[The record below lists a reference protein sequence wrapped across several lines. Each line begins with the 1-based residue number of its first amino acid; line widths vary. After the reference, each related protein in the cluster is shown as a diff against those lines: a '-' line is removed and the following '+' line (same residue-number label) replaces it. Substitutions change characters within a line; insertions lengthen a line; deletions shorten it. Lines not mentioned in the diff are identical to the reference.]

1 MSDGAAEIAA
11 GAAEEQLHFR
21 RSISK
26 DPSSSWWKNSAV
38 GQFRRSFSASAKEFS
53 STLASKMDLA
63 GFTLPWHQQAAGSLH
78 HHKQQQQQPKV
89 DDRLPSSSSFNLL
102 PRKYAAASAT
112 TKDQRKSFELPK
124 PTTVVQEQQQLHSI
138 PSVPLKS
145 GMIRSSSKV
154 AEFCRTKKQT
164 LAQDTTAAV
173 SCKTKQ
179 MLMKDAA
186 AVESATTL
194 SSLDADIKHVNEASL
209 ILSEAH
215 GSLINNST
223 LAQALPCPL
232 VDNSSVVDV
241 TGSSCSGQ
249 QEAAEHEVKKST
261 TTQHDDSTNNFFLE
275 SSAIQNMG
283 DNILSGDPTH
293 CTQLLPTQLQK
304 SSSTSSDYRSHS
316 HRKTLANSLLFDES
330 QYNSSSSFDA
340 NSLSKNHHVL
350 VGGSMRVV
358 RDFNSYDDAQLE
370 FITSDHPT
378 AGPPTSLPTSPRR
391 RRAGSGIRTSSSWLQ
406 RLRLVAGGKQQ
417 GSASSSSSH
426 QEGIGQ
432 TVIGSDNS
440 NSGKQDATTT
450 PVVVAAAA
458 AAEERLDLR
467 HGKKKEVSNSAPKA
481 AHDCVTTDESTVVD
495 DDLVHQQHEAGDG
508 NKVEIAEGNHEEEH
522 HSFQTHEEQC
532 CSTTSDS
539 TKDFVAKPPEQQKLN
554 RSSWPFSKWKWSS
567 RSHSKVVSEEEEEE
581 EEVEN
586 GNNDKMVKEV
596 NFVVDCKS
604 GGGGGESKL
613 VKQTKM
619 RSSSMEC
626 LETEEELQMPPTLL
640 LRSEQNNLTIE
651 EVVALSSSPLKFMFK
666 CREIQHF
673 NKFLRLQKKRLTSSL
688 QQHNQEQQ
696 QQQQHP
702 AESTDCFHIIRS
714 GTQSE
719 VSSMVSAL
727 LMAWLMEN
735 NASPPPVRAAENWHL
750 VPVVNIARQSMHNH
764 KDAAWLFDA
773 CGVDAHALLFADEV
787 EWEKLTKAGRIKIED
802 IGQDLLVTTNK
813 VGSVCTLLG
822 EQLQKEAHSL
832 LQLRYMKTLLLAGI
846 LLDTK
851 NLDLASKR
859 DIDMATTLLVGSGSL
874 GRNGFYKQLREVE
887 SEEKVSKLV
896 TDIYGNA
903 SQLSRQSGGEEPE
916 PVHSERSEKDLYFS
930 STDGH
935 HSNEQTSTSEAGT
948 HSSSLDVEDS
958 LQLQT
963 PPPVPTTTFLPTKII
978 AAPLS
983 VLARFHLPS
992 PSGLRSTEANADKA
1006 QKQQAPG
1013 ANQSLPS
1020 SSSQHLK
1027 SKSFSKI
1034 RKMVLYSA

>member
-1 MSDGAAEIAA
+1 
-11 GAAEEQLHFR
+11 
-21 RSISK
+21 
-26 DPSSSWWKNSAV
+26 
-38 GQFRRSFSASAKEFS
+38 
-53 STLASKMDLA
+53 
-63 GFTLPWHQQAAGSLH
+63 
-78 HHKQQQQQPKV
+78 V

-102 PRKYAAASAT
+102 PWKYAAASAT

-124 PTTVVQEQQQLHSI
+124 PSTVVQEQQQLHPI
-138 PSVPLKS
+138 PPAPLKS

-164 LAQDTTAAV
+164 LAQDTTAAA

-186 AVESATTL
+186 AAAAAVESATTL
-194 SSLDADIKHVNEASL
+194 SSLDVDIKHVNEASL

-215 GSLINNST
+215 GSLINNSS
-223 LAQALPCPL
+223 LAQALSCPP
-232 VDNSSVVDV
+232 VDNRSVVDV

-249 QEAAEHEVKKST
+249 KEAAEHEVKKST
-261 TTQHDDSTNNFFLE
+261 TTQHDDSTKNFVLE

-293 CTQLLPTQLQK
+293 CTQLLPIQLQK

-316 HRKTLANSLLFDES
+316 HIKALANSLLFNES

-340 NSLSKNHHVL
+340 NSLSKNHDVL

-370 FITSDHPT
+370 FIISDHPT

-391 RRAGSGIRTSSSWLQ
+391 RRAGSAIRTSSSWLQ

-417 GSASSSSSH
+417 GSASSASSH
-426 QEGIGQ
+426 WEGIGQ

-450 PVVVAAAA
+450 PVVVVAAAA

-495 DDLVHQQHEAGDG
+495 DDLVHRQHEAGDR
-508 NKVEIAEGNHEEEH
+508 NNVEIAEGNHEEEH

-539 TKDFVAKPPEQQKLN
+539 TKDFVARPPEQQKLS

-567 RSHSKVVSEEEEEE
+567 RSHSKVVSEEEEE
-581 EEVEN
+581 VEN
-586 GNNDKMVKEV
+586 GNNDNMVKEV

-619 RSSSMEC
+619 RSLSMEC
-626 LETEEELQMPPTLL
+626 LETEEELQMPPTLV

-688 QQHNQEQQ
+688 QQHDQEQEQ
-696 QQQQHP
+696 EQHP
-702 AESTDCFHIIRS
+702 AENTDCFHIIRS
-714 GTQSE
+714 GTQ
-719 VSSMVSAL
+719 
-727 LMAWLMEN
+727 
-735 NASPPPVRAAENWHL
+735 
-750 VPVVNIARQSMHNH
+750 
-764 KDAAWLFDA
+764 
-773 CGVDAHALLFADEV
+773 CG
-787 EWEKLTKAGRIKIED
+787 TKYCQFFFLPLIF
-802 IGQDLLVTTNK
+802 
-813 VGSVCTLLG
+813 
-822 EQLQKEAHSL
+822 H
-832 LQLRYMKTLLLAGI
+832 I
-846 LLDTK
+846 LLSCHYFPIQR
-851 NLDLASKR
+851 NSSIFAS
-859 DIDMATTLLVGSGSL
+859 S
-874 GRNGFYKQLREVE
+874 Y
-887 SEEKVSKLV
+887 
-896 TDIYGNA
+896 
-903 SQLSRQSGGEEPE
+903 
-916 PVHSERSEKDLYFS
+916 
-930 STDGH
+930 
-935 HSNEQTSTSEAGT
+935 
-948 HSSSLDVEDS
+948 
-958 LQLQT
+958 
-963 PPPVPTTTFLPTKII
+963 
-978 AAPLS
+978 
-983 VLARFHLPS
+983 
-992 PSGLRSTEANADKA
+992 
-1006 QKQQAPG
+1006 
-1013 ANQSLPS
+1013 
-1020 SSSQHLK
+1020 
-1027 SKSFSKI
+1027 I
-1034 RKMVLYSA
+1034 R

>member
-1 MSDGAAEIAA
+1 
-11 GAAEEQLHFR
+11 
-21 RSISK
+21 
-26 DPSSSWWKNSAV
+26 
-38 GQFRRSFSASAKEFS
+38 
-53 STLASKMDLA
+53 
-63 GFTLPWHQQAAGSLH
+63 
-78 HHKQQQQQPKV
+78 
-89 DDRLPSSSSFNLL
+89 
-102 PRKYAAASAT
+102 
-112 TKDQRKSFELPK
+112 
-124 PTTVVQEQQQLHSI
+124 
-138 PSVPLKS
+138 
-145 GMIRSSSKV
+145 MIRSSSKV
-154 AEFCRTKKQT
+154 AEFCRTKRQT
-164 LAQDTTAAV
+164 LAQDTTAAA

-179 MLMKDAA
+179 MLMKDAAAAA

-215 GSLINNST
+215 GSLINNSS
-223 LAQALPCPL
+223 LAQALPCPP

-283 DNILSGDPTH
+283 DNNLSGDPTH
-293 CTQLLPTQLQK
+293 CTQLLPIQLQK

-316 HRKTLANSLLFDES
+316 HRKALANSLLFDED

-391 RRAGSGIRTSSSWLQ
+391 RRAGSAIRTSSSWLQ

-450 PVVVAAAA
+450 PVVVVAAAA

-467 HGKKKEVSNSAPKA
+467 HGKKKEVLNSAPKA

-508 NKVEIAEGNHEEEH
+508 NNVEIAEGNYEEEH

-581 EEVEN
+581 VEN
-586 GNNDKMVKEV
+586 GNNDNMVKEV

-604 GGGGGESKL
+604 GGGGESKL
-613 VKQTKM
+613 VKRTKM
-619 RSSSMEC
+619 RSLSMES

-688 QQHNQEQQ
+688 QQDQE
-696 QQQQHP
+696 QQQHP
-702 AESTDCFHIIRS
+702 AENTDCFHIIRS
-714 GTQSE
+714 GTQCGTKYCQFFFLPLIFHILLSCHCFPIQRNSRIF
-719 VSSMVSAL
+719 VSSY
-727 LMAWLMEN
+727 
-735 NASPPPVRAAENWHL
+735 
-750 VPVVNIARQSMHNH
+750 
-764 KDAAWLFDA
+764 
-773 CGVDAHALLFADEV
+773 
-787 EWEKLTKAGRIKIED
+787 
-802 IGQDLLVTTNK
+802 IG
-813 VGSVCTLLG
+813 
-822 EQLQKEAHSL
+822 
-832 LQLRYMKTLLLAGI
+832 
-846 LLDTK
+846 
-851 NLDLASKR
+851 
-859 DIDMATTLLVGSGSL
+859 
-874 GRNGFYKQLREVE
+874 
-887 SEEKVSKLV
+887 
-896 TDIYGNA
+896 
-903 SQLSRQSGGEEPE
+903 
-916 PVHSERSEKDLYFS
+916 
-930 STDGH
+930 
-935 HSNEQTSTSEAGT
+935 
-948 HSSSLDVEDS
+948 
-958 LQLQT
+958 
-963 PPPVPTTTFLPTKII
+963 
-978 AAPLS
+978 
-983 VLARFHLPS
+983 
-992 PSGLRSTEANADKA
+992 
-1006 QKQQAPG
+1006 
-1013 ANQSLPS
+1013 
-1020 SSSQHLK
+1020 
-1027 SKSFSKI
+1027 
-1034 RKMVLYSA
+1034 

>member
-1 MSDGAAEIAA
+1 
-11 GAAEEQLHFR
+11 
-21 RSISK
+21 
-26 DPSSSWWKNSAV
+26 
-38 GQFRRSFSASAKEFS
+38 
-53 STLASKMDLA
+53 
-63 GFTLPWHQQAAGSLH
+63 
-78 HHKQQQQQPKV
+78 V

-102 PRKYAAASAT
+102 PWKYAAASAT

-124 PTTVVQEQQQLHSI
+124 PSTVVQEQQQLHPI
-138 PSVPLKS
+138 PPAPLKS

-164 LAQDTTAAV
+164 LAQDTTAAA

-186 AVESATTL
+186 AAAAAVESATTL
-194 SSLDADIKHVNEASL
+194 SSLDVDIKHVNEASL

-215 GSLINNST
+215 GSLINNSS
-223 LAQALPCPL
+223 LAQALSCPP
-232 VDNSSVVDV
+232 VDNRSVVDV

-249 QEAAEHEVKKST
+249 KEAAEHEVKKST
-261 TTQHDDSTNNFFLE
+261 TTQHDDSTKNFVLE

-293 CTQLLPTQLQK
+293 CTQLLPIQLQK

-316 HRKTLANSLLFDES
+316 HIKALANSLLFNES

-340 NSLSKNHHVL
+340 NSLSKNHDVL

-370 FITSDHPT
+370 FIISDHPT

-391 RRAGSGIRTSSSWLQ
+391 RRAGSAIRTSSSWLQ

-417 GSASSSSSH
+417 GSASSASSH
-426 QEGIGQ
+426 WEGIGQ

-450 PVVVAAAA
+450 PVVVVAAAA

-495 DDLVHQQHEAGDG
+495 DDLVHRQHEAGDR
-508 NKVEIAEGNHEEEH
+508 NNVEIAEGNHEEEH

-539 TKDFVAKPPEQQKLN
+539 TKDFVARPPEQQKLS

-581 EEVEN
+581 VEN
-586 GNNDKMVKEV
+586 GNNDNMVKEV

-619 RSSSMEC
+619 RSLSMEC
-626 LETEEELQMPPTLL
+626 LETEEELQMPPTLV

-688 QQHNQEQQ
+688 QQHDQEQEQ
-696 QQQQHP
+696 EQHP
-702 AESTDCFHIIRS
+702 AENTDCFHIIRS
-714 GTQSE
+714 GTQCE

-735 NASPPPVRAAENWHL
+735 NASSPPVRAAENWHL
-750 VPVVNIARQSMHNH
+750 VPVVNIARQGMHNH

-822 EQLQKEAHSL
+822 EQLQKEAYSL

-887 SEEKVSKLV
+887 SEERVSKLV
-896 TDIYGNA
+896 TQIYGDTP
-903 SQLSRQSGGEEPE
+903 LISRRSRGEDAEADHE
-916 PVHSERSEKDLYFS
+916 HSDRDSCFS
-930 STDGH
+930 SVDGH
-935 HSNEQTSTSEAGT
+935 HSHDQTSTSEAGT
-948 HSSSLDVEDS
+948 SSSLDEDS
-958 LQLQT
+958 PRLQT
-963 PPPVPTTTFLPTKII
+963 PPAAISSALPRS
-978 AAPLS
+978 AP
-983 VLARFHLPS
+983 ARFHRLPS
-992 PSGLRSTEANADKA
+992 PSGTAFLLS
-1006 QKQQAPG
+1006 
-1013 ANQSLPS
+1013 SLTL
-1020 SSSQHLK
+1020 SQNLP
-1027 SKSFSKI
+1027 
-1034 RKMVLYSA
+1034 A

>member
-11 GAAEEQLHFR
+11 AAAEEQLHFR

-38 GQFRRSFSASAKEFS
+38 GQFRRSFSASAKEFT

-78 HHKQQQQQPKV
+78 HHKQQQQPKV

-102 PRKYAAASAT
+102 PWKYAAASAT
-112 TKDQRKSFELPK
+112 TKGQRKSFELPK
-124 PTTVVQEQQQLHSI
+124 PSAVVQEQQQLHPI
-138 PSVPLKS
+138 PPAPLKS
-145 GMIRSSSKV
+145 GMIGSSSKV
-154 AEFCRTKKQT
+154 AEFRRTRKQT
-164 LAQDTTAAV
+164 LAQDTTAAA

-179 MLMKDAA
+179 MLMKDAAAA

-194 SSLDADIKHVNEASL
+194 SSLDADIKHVNEVSL

-215 GSLINNST
+215 GSLINDSS
-223 LAQALPCPL
+223 LAQALPCPPG
-232 VDNSSVVDV
+232 VNRSVVDV

-261 TTQHDDSTNNFFLE
+261 TTQHDDSTNNFLE

-283 DNILSGDPTH
+283 DNILSGNPTH
-293 CTQLLPTQLQK
+293 CTQLLPIQLQK

-316 HRKTLANSLLFDES
+316 HRKALANSLLFDES

-340 NSLSKNHHVL
+340 NSLSKNHHEL

-358 RDFNSYDDAQLE
+358 RDFNSYDGAQLE
-370 FITSDHPT
+370 FIISDHPT

-391 RRAGSGIRTSSSWLQ
+391 RRAGSAIRSSSSWLQ

-426 QEGIGQ
+426 REGIGQ
-432 TVIGSDNS
+432 TVNGSDNS
-440 NSGKQDATTT
+440 NSGKQDATTTPVVVVAAAATT

-495 DDLVHQQHEAGDG
+495 DDLVHWQHEADDR
-508 NKVEIAEGNHEEEH
+508 NNVEIAEGNHEEEH

-532 CSTTSDS
+532 CSTT
-539 TKDFVAKPPEQQKLN
+539 K
-554 RSSWPFSKWKWSS
+554 
-567 RSHSKVVSEEEEEE
+567 
-581 EEVEN
+581 
-586 GNNDKMVKEV
+586 
-596 NFVVDCKS
+596 
-604 GGGGGESKL
+604 
-613 VKQTKM
+613 
-619 RSSSMEC
+619 
-626 LETEEELQMPPTLL
+626 
-640 LRSEQNNLTIE
+640 
-651 EVVALSSSPLKFMFK
+651 
-666 CREIQHF
+666 
-673 NKFLRLQKKRLTSSL
+673 
-688 QQHNQEQQ
+688 
-696 QQQQHP
+696 
-702 AESTDCFHIIRS
+702 
-714 GTQSE
+714 

-735 NASPPPVRAAENWHL
+735 NTSPPHVRAAENWHL

-773 CGVDAHALLFADEV
+773 CGVDAHALVFADE
-787 EWEKLTKAGRIKIED
+787 
-802 IGQDLLVTTNK
+802 
-813 VGSVCTLLG
+813 
-822 EQLQKEAHSL
+822 
-832 LQLRYMKTLLLAGI
+832 LAGI

-874 GRNGFYKQLREVE
+874 GRNGFYKQW
-887 SEEKVSKLV
+887 
-896 TDIYGNA
+896 
-903 SQLSRQSGGEEPE
+903 QSGGEEPE
-916 PVHSERSEKDLYFS
+916 PDHSERSEKDLYFS

-948 HSSSLDVEDS
+948 RSSSLDGEDS

-963 PPPVPTTTFLPTKII
+963 PPVPTTTFLPTKII

-983 VLARFHLPS
+983 ALARIHLPS
-992 PSGLRSTEANADKA
+992 PSGIRSTEANADKA

-1020 SSSQHLK
+1020 SSSSSSSQHLK
-1027 SKSFSKI
+1027 SKSFSRI
-1034 RKMVLYSA
+1034 RKTLLYSA

>member
-1 MSDGAAEIAA
+1 MSDGATEIA
-11 GAAEEQLHFR
+11 AAEEQLHFR

-38 GQFRRSFSASAKEFS
+38 GQFRRSFSASAKEFT

-63 GFTLPWHQQAAGSLH
+63 GFILPWHQQAAGSLH
-78 HHKQQQQQPKV
+78 HHKQQQQQLKV

-102 PRKYAAASAT
+102 PWKYAAASAT

-124 PTTVVQEQQQLHSI
+124 PSTVVQEQQQLHPI
-138 PSVPLKS
+138 PPAPLKS

-154 AEFCRTKKQT
+154 AEFCRTRKQT
-164 LAQDTTAAV
+164 LAQDPTAAA

-179 MLMKDAA
+179 MLMKDAAAA

-194 SSLDADIKHVNEASL
+194 SSLDADIKHVNEVSL

-215 GSLINNST
+215 GSLINNSSS
-223 LAQALPCPL
+223 AQALPCPPG
-232 VDNSSVVDV
+232 DNRSVADV
-241 TGSSCSGQ
+241 TASSCSGQ

-261 TTQHDDSTNNFFLE
+261 TTQHDDSTNSFFLE

-283 DNILSGDPTH
+283 DNILSGNPTH
-293 CTQLLPTQLQK
+293 STQLLPIQLQK
-304 SSSTSSDYRSHS
+304 SSSTSSDYRPHS
-316 HRKTLANSLLFDES
+316 HRKALANSLLFDES

-350 VGGSMRVV
+350 VGGSMRVG

-370 FITSDHPT
+370 FIISDHPT
-378 AGPPTSLPTSPRR
+378 AGPPTSLPTTPRR
-391 RRAGSGIRTSSSWLQ
+391 RRAGSAIRTSSSWLQ

-426 QEGIGQ
+426 WEGIGQ

-450 PVVVAAAA
+450 PVVVVAAAA
-458 AAEERLDLR
+458 AAEEERLDLR

-481 AHDCVTTDESTVVD
+481 AHNCVTTDESTVVD
-495 DDLVHQQHEAGDG
+495 DDLVHRQHEAGDG
-508 NKVEIAEGNHEEEH
+508 NNVEIAEGNHEEEH

-539 TKDFVAKPPEQQKLN
+539 TKDFVAKPPEPQKPN

-567 RSHSKVVSEEEEEE
+567 RSHSKVVSEEEE
-581 EEVEN
+581 VEN
-586 GNNDKMVKEV
+586 GNNDNMVKEV

-613 VKQTKM
+613 VKRTKM
-619 RSSSMEC
+619 RSLSMEC
-626 LETEEELQMPPTLL
+626 LETEEELQKPPTLL

-673 NKFLRLQKKRLTSSL
+673 NKFLRLQKKRLSSSL
-688 QQHNQEQQ
+688 QQHDQEQEQQ
-696 QQQQHP
+696 QQHS
-702 AESTDCFHIIRS
+702 AENTDCFHIIRS
-714 GTQSE
+714 GTQCE

-735 NASPPPVRAAENWHL
+735 SASPPPVRAAENWHL

-773 CGVDAHALLFADEV
+773 CGVDAHALLFVDEV
-787 EWEKLTKAGRIKIED
+787 EWEKLTKAGRIKIQD

-896 TDIYGNA
+896 TDIYGDA

-916 PVHSERSEKDLYFS
+916 PDHSERSEKDLYFS
-930 STDGH
+930 SMDGH

-948 HSSSLDVEDS
+948 RSSSLDGEDS

-983 VLARFHLPS
+983 ALARFHLPS
-992 PSGLRSTEANADKA
+992 PSGIRSTEANADKA

-1013 ANQSLPS
+1013 ANQSLPL

-1027 SKSFSKI
+1027 SKSFSRI
-1034 RKMVLYSA
+1034 RKTMLYSA